1 MLGICSPFDL
11 IDIDTR
17 PLSEDGALDQRKTT
31 AMEPRLA
38 SPLDFAVHQRTA
50 AAVDMVRTALDA
62 GRAKLAFQPV
72 VSTHSSG
79 RVAFYEGLIRMVDP
93 QGRVIPAGDFMD
105 KVEDM
110 ELGRLIDCRALSL
123 GLRALKSN
131 PGLRLSINM
140 SARSIGYPKWMG
152 ILQKHIRNHPDAVE
166 RLILEITESSA
177 MTMPELVISFMDE
190 LQRAG
195 VSFALDDFGAGFTA
209 FRHLRD
215 FSFDI
220 VKIDGQ
226 FVRGVSESA
235 DNQVLLGALISVAHH
250 FDMLS
255 VAESVETEADAV
267 WLARA
272 GIDCVQGYLYGAP
285 QLNTTWQDRLRPAA
299 TSADR
304 IEAAI
309 G

>member
-1 MLGICSPFDL
+1 MGQQNATVL
-11 IDIDTR
+11 
-17 PLSEDGALDQRKTT
+17 
-31 AMEPRLA
+31 EPRLA
-38 SPLDFAVHQRTA
+38 SPLDFAMHERTA
-50 AAVDMVRTALDA
+50 AAVEMVRGALEA
-62 GRAKLAFQPV
+62 GKARLAFQPV

-79 RVAFYEGLIRMVDP
+79 RVAFYEGLIRMIDP
-93 QGRVIPAGDFMD
+93 QDRVIPAGDFMD

-123 GLRALKSN
+123 GLRALKHN

-140 SARSIGYPKWMG
+140 SARSIGYPKWMS

-177 MTMPELVISFMDE
+177 MTMPELVVSFMDE
-190 LQRAG
+190 LQACG
-195 VSFALDDFGAGFTA
+195 VTFALDDFGAGFTA

-220 VKIDGQ
+220 MKLDGQ
-226 FVRGVSESA
+226 FIRGVSHDP

-255 VAESVETEADAV
+255 VAESVETAADAE
-267 WLARA
+267 WLSRA
-272 GIDCVQGYLYGAP
+272 GIDCLQGYLYGAP
-285 QLNTTWQDRLRPAA
+285 QIKPKWADHVAPPQ
-299 TSADR
+299 TSEDR
-304 IEAAI
+304 IAAAV